1 MAQLKPL
8 RFMIKLY
15 KHQVKALELT
25 KDRNKVA
32 YYLDMGLG
40 KTFVGSE
47 KMAQLGA
54 KVNLVICQKSKV
66 NDWVEHFKKY
76 YENDRP
82 YVLVEDLTKW
92 KVRHMAAKF
101 LKLVK
106 DAETHSFPNVYII
119 NYDLAWRRP
128 ELLKLKDFTL
138 MLDESSE
145 IQNASANKTR
155 FILKLNPANVILL
168 SGTPCSGKYENL
180 WTQAHLLGWEISSK
194 LFDRQYVNRIC
205 EEFATKTV
213 KVVNKENPYK
223 NSDRLKRKLR
233 QYGAVFMQSDEVFD
247 LPDKQMIDINI
258 KPTAMYREFKRH
270 HIVALKDGRELV
282 GDTPTKQRLY
292 FKYLAGAYNQSK
304 LDALVDLI
312 HSTRDRLII
321 FYNYNVE
328 LDAIR
333 QIIEKEKRPLSLC
346 NGSVKDLTNYEQF
359 EDSITLIQYQSG
371 SKGLNLQKANKIIYF
386 SPTDSCENYMQ
397 SMKRVH
403 RIGQERSCFYY
414 RLICGIERDIYQ
426 ALESGRDYTL
436 DLFQMKRKG
445 E

>member
-1 MAQLKPL
+1 MALLKPL

-15 KHQVKALELT
+15 PHQVEALELT

-47 KMAQLGA
+47 KMAQIGNSI
-54 KVNLVICQKSKV
+54 NLLICQKSKIH
-66 NDWVEHFKKY
+66 DWMEHFVKHY
-76 YENDRP
+76 P
-82 YVLVEDLTKW
+82 MAVFDLTSKTDFKLFW
-92 KVRHMAAKF
+92 DPAAFGKVG
-101 LKLVK
+101 
-106 DAETHSFPNVYII
+106 II

-180 WTQAHLLGWEISSK
+180 WTQAHLLGWKISSK

-213 KVVNKENPYK
+213 KVVNKESPYK

-270 HIVALKDGRELV
+270 HIVALKDGIELV

-346 NGSVKDLTNYEQF
+346 NGSVKDLSNYEQF